1 MATEI
6 TDAPKQ
12 KTCTGKLGKRT
23 YPDLQD
29 HLKARAVAGDY
40 LENGRRSAQLRRN
53 GITPNTSIRDVPG
66 QRDDE

>member
-29 HLKARAVAGDY
+29 HVKALDAAGDC
-40 LENGRRSAQLRRN
+40 LDNSRRSAERRRN
-53 GITPNTSIRDVPG
+53 GITPNMSIRDVPG
-66 QRDDE
+66 QRESE